1 MNALQQTYAIKKS
14 AYETMIA
21 SSNPNVNELKRLNT
35 ELSNLLTQMLTELAK
50 VKEDAGHIEQ
60 YRNDLVRKLV
70 AVQKDYTTLLSER
83 EQLRTLRALREYEE
97 TKFNAAF
104 FWYGLA
110 FVIVTVVFFFILL
123 WKGYKAPTIPTTT
136 SSATTMPAFT

>member
-21 SSNPNVNELKRLNT
+21 SSNPNVDDIKRLNT
-35 ELSNLLTQMLTELAK
+35 ELSYLLTQMLNELAK

-70 AVQKDYTTLLSER
+70 VIQKDHTTLLNER
-83 EQLRTLRALREYEE
+83 EQLKTLRALREYEE

-110 FVIVTVVFFFILL
+110 FTIVVILFFFILL
-123 WKGYKAPTIPTTT
+123 WKGHKTTTSPTTT
-136 SSATTMPAFT
+136 NSATMIPPLT

>member
-21 SSNPNVNELKRLNT
+21 SSNPNMNELKRLNT
-35 ELSNLLTQMLTELAK
+35 ELSDILTQMLNELAK

-70 AVQKDYTTLLSER
+70 VIQKDYTTLLNER

-104 FWYGLA
+104 FWYGLVFTILA
-110 FVIVTVVFFFILL
+110 ILFFFILL
-123 WKGYKAPTIPTTT
+123 WKGHKTTTSPTTT
-136 SSATTMPAFT
+136 NSATMIPPLT

>member
-35 ELSNLLTQMLTELAK
+35 ELSNLLTQMLNELAK

-70 AVQKDYTTLLSER
+70 AIQKDHTTLLSER

-104 FWYGLA
+104 FWYGLVFTILA
-110 FVIVTVVFFFILL
+110 ILFFFILL

-136 SSATTMPAFT
+136 SSATTMPPFT

>member
-1 MNALQQTYAIKKS
+1 MNTLEQTYAIKKAS
-14 AYETMIA
+14 YEAMIR
-21 SSNPNVNELKRLNT
+21 SNNPNVNEVKRLNN
-35 ELSNLLTQMLTELAK
+35 ELSFLLTQMLTELAK
-50 VKEDAGHIEQ
+50 VRQDAGHIEQ

-70 AVQKDYTTLLSER
+70 AVQKDYTTLLNER

-110 FVIVTVVFFFILL
+110 FTIVAILFFFILL
-123 WKGYKAPTIPTTT
+123 WKGHKATTSPITT
-136 SSATTMPAFT
+136 SSATTMPPFT

>member
-1 MNALQQTYAIKKS
+1 MNALQQTYVMKKS

-21 SSNPNVNELKRLNT
+21 SSNPNVNELKRLNI

-50 VKEDAGHIEQ
+50 VRQDAGHIEQ
-60 YRNDLVRKLV
+60 YRNELVRKLV
-70 AVQKDYTTLLSER
+70 VIQKDYTTLLNER
-83 EQLRTLRALREYEE
+83 EQLHTLRALRAHEE

-110 FVIVTVVFFFILL
+110 FAIVSVVFFFILL
-123 WKGYKAPTIPTTT
+123 WKGYKTPTIPTTT
-136 SSATTMPAFT
+136 SSATTMPPFT

>member
-21 SSNPNVNELKRLNT
+21 SSNPNVNELKRLNN
-35 ELSNLLTQMLTELAK
+35 ELSFLLTQMLTELAK
-50 VKEDAGHIEQ
+50 VRQDAGHIEQ

-70 AVQKDYTTLLSER
+70 VIQKDYTTLLNER

-104 FWYGLA
+104 FWYGLVFTILA
-110 FVIVTVVFFFILL
+110 ILFFFILL
-123 WKGYKAPTIPTTT
+123 WKGHKATTSPITT
-136 SSATTMPAFT
+136 SSATTMPPFT

>member
-1 MNALQQTYAIKKS
+1 MKKS

-21 SSNPNVNELKRLNT
+21 SRNPNMNEIRRLNA
-35 ELSNLLTQMLTELAK
+35 ELSFLLTQMLNELAK
-50 VKEDAGHIEQ
+50 VRQDAGHIEK

-70 AVQKDYTTLLSER
+70 AIQKDHTTLLSER
-83 EQLRTLRALREYEE
+83 QQLKTLRALREYEE

-110 FVIVTVVFFFILL
+110 FTIVIILFFFILL
-123 WKGYKAPTIPTTT
+123 WKGHKTTTSPTTT
-136 SSATTMPAFT
+136 NSATMMPPLT